1 MEMQRMNR
9 KLRDILILFASC
21 LALVWCIPSF
31 GQVLKGS
38 ISGTVVDQQGAV
50 VSGAQVKATNTSTGT
65 PLVTTT
71 DGSGSFHFNLIPVGD
86 YKVEVSSP
94 QFKTAVQNNVLV
106 TARDTNLGTIK
117 LSVGEASTTVE
128 VTSEA
133 PLIETTNAQV
143 TNTFAGTTL
152 TTFAGV
158 QENEG
163 LDNLALFVP
172 GVVSVRDNSFSNTN
186 GGAGFSVNGLRGRN
200 NDQQIDGQ
208 NNNDNSVAG
217 PSLFVSDTE
226 FVQQYVLVTN
236 QFGPEYGRNAG
247 SVVNVITKSG
257 GNAWHGSI
265 YGNENNSILNS
276 LNNFQ
281 KNRGGDPTSTPF
293 TTDANGNALTKQ
305 PRLNDEFAGFTI
317 GGPMVKNKLFLFG
330 GFDEEILSTKSIMAT
345 GAKTPTPLGLTQLAA
360 CFPGSTALAIF
371 AKTGPYAI
379 SGGNPFPT
387 NPTPLTGPGSVTLA
401 GCPSGVQFGGVT
413 RVLQTPFHGF
423 NFTNRVDWQMG
434 SDTIMARYLFNRGN
448 NFNVDFG
455 DGAAGYPVNVPAL
468 SQAILVGWT
477 HNLSSRMVNEA
488 RVGFNRL
495 NVDFGGN
502 SLGTVPTAD
511 GVDQAVTR
519 VTFQAPGFA
528 AIGAATNLPQSR
540 IVNTW
545 QAQDNWN
552 FVMGKHT
559 LKAGVNYTFQRS
571 PNIFLPNIDG
581 AFRFSNWNN
590 FAQFNK
596 PNRVQLA
603 AGNPS
608 LDFREHDTFLY
619 GGDDWKIGRDLT
631 LNLGLTWS
639 YYGQPANLFN
649 QLEVPRESNPAT
661 ALWATTSSPTTT
673 AGASV
678 SGQSIPLQGV
688 RTYPVFPSPKNSFG
702 PSVGFAYSP
711 QWGGFLTG
719 HGKTTF
725 RGGYRLLYDPPFYNI
740 YINMSSASP
749 AVFLQ
754 SFTGAAANSKPLPG
768 NGKGP
773 AVRSAYAS
781 FLQSGVFDPRQF
793 NNTTMSPDFGPDR
806 VHSWSFGM
814 EREITKKAAIEA
826 RYVGN
831 RGQNLF
837 QSING
842 NPNVSGLQADFP
854 NLIPAGVTACPSAN
868 AAVAA
873 AVGRANCNLGITR
886 KRTNGGYSD
895 YNGAQVEFRA
905 NQLFKQLTIRSAYT
919 YSKTLDNVSEIFST
933 GAGGNTT
940 TWAQNPFNTT
950 SAEHSFS
957 GLDIPHQWSILFT
970 EELPFFKEQHGLAGH
985 ILGGWAMSGNYILAS
1000 GQRYTPVQAFS
1011 AFATQN
1017 GNYSD
1022 IGFLGAFVG
1031 FDTARPFLG
1040 NLSAPQTQV
1049 GIYQSDACALFV
1061 IGAFSNPGG
1070 VNPVTGA
1077 QANMCDSNL
1086 VSPTTLISLTDLNK
1100 KLGDPTADPT
1110 TFIPGTVTKNQVR
1123 FITNAATAQS
1133 VFGTPFGNMPR
1144 NLPQDAITN
1153 TANFSVMKHVKLGEH
1168 ATFEFRMSMLN
1179 ALNHP
1184 NFQSVDPF
1192 IEDAGATPSSP
1203 FNGFGDPKLSNTTYP
1218 GSNNATRRINFGG
1231 TIRF

>member
-9 KLRDILILFASC
+9 KLRDKLILVATC
-21 LALVWCIPSF
+21 LALLSAASF

-38 ISGTVVDQQGAV
+38 ISGTVTDPQGAV
-50 VSGAQVKATNTSTGT
+50 VSGAQVKATNTSTGS
-65 PLVTTT
+65 PLTTTT
-71 DGSGSFHFNLIPVGD
+71 DGSGLFHFNLIPVGD
-86 YKVEVSSP
+86 YKVEVSAP
-94 QFKTAVQNNVLV
+94 GFKTAVQNQILV
-106 TARDTNLGTIK
+106 TARDSNLGAIK
-117 LSVGEASTTVE
+117 LTVGETNTTVE
-128 VTSEA
+128 VTADA
-133 PLIETTNAQV
+133 PLIETNSAQV

-217 PSLFVSDTE
+217 PGLFVSDAE

-247 SVVNVITKSG
+247 SVVNIITKSG

-281 KNRGGDPTSTPF
+281 KQGF
-293 TTDANGNALTKQ
+293 TTDAFGNKLTKQ

-330 GFDEEILSTKSIMAT
+330 GFDEEIGSTKSIFAT
-345 GAKTPTPLGLTQLAA
+345 NARTPTPTGLAQLAA
-360 CFPGSTALAIF
+360 CFPASTSLGIF
-371 AKTGPYAI
+371 RKTGPFAI

-387 NPTPLTGPGSVTLA
+387 VDPNTGAFDQLA
-401 GCPSGVQFGGVT
+401 VGTCPNVQFGGVT
-413 RVLQTPFHGF
+413 RILQTPFHGF
-423 NFTNRVDWQMG
+423 NFTNRVDYQMG
-434 SDTIMARYLFNRGN
+434 SDTIMGRYIFNRGN
-448 NFNVDFG
+448 NFNLDFG

-468 SQAILVGWT
+468 SQAILIGWT
-477 HNLSSRMVNEA
+477 RNLSSRMVNEA

-511 GVDQAVTR
+511 QVDQAVTR
-519 VTFQAPGFA
+519 VTFSATGFA

-559 LKAGVNYTFQRS
+559 FKAGVNYTFQRS

-581 AFRFSNWNN
+581 AFRFANWGTFMANT
-590 FAQFNK
+590 

-603 AGNPS
+603 KGNPS

-619 GGDDWKIGRDLT
+619 GGDDWKIGRNLT
-631 LNLGLTWS
+631 VNLGLTWS

-649 QLEVPRESNPAT
+649 QQEVPRETNPAT
-661 ALWATTSSPTTT
+661 ALWATTSSALTT
-673 AGASV
+673 AGANV
-678 SGQSIPLQGV
+678 IGQPIPLVGV
-688 RTYPVFPSPKNSFG
+688 RAFPNFPAPKNSFG

-740 YINMSSASP
+740 YINMSSSSP

-754 SFTGAAANSKPLPG
+754 SFGAAASATKPLPG
-768 NGKGP
+768 AGKGP
-773 AVRSAYAS
+773 DVRAAYNS

-793 NNTTMSPDFGPDR
+793 NDTSMSPNFGPDR

-842 NPNVSGLQADFP
+842 NPDVAGLLAAAP
-854 NLIPAGVTACPSAN
+854 SLVPAGVTPCPAAN
-868 AAVAA
+868 AVVAQ

-886 KRTNGGYSD
+886 TRTNGGYSD

-905 NQLFKQLTIRSAYT
+905 NNLFKQLTIRSAYT

-970 EELPFFKEQHGLAGH
+970 EQLPFFKEQHGLTGH
-985 ILGGWAMSGNYILAS
+985 ILGGWAFSGNYILAS
-1000 GQRYTPVQAFS
+1000 GQRYTPIQAFS
-1011 AFATQN
+1011 AFATAA
-1017 GNYSD
+1017 GNPYD

-1040 NLSAPQTQV
+1040 NVSAPATAV
-1049 GIYQSDACALFV
+1049 GIFAGDACALFEPTAG
-1061 IGAFSNPGG
+1061 GACAAPATQLLSLTAMGQNCGRGATDSLGNPLPCA
-1070 VNPVTGA
+1070 VVPVT
-1077 QANMCDSNL
+1077 S
-1086 VSPTTLISLTDLNK
+1086 S
-1100 KLGDPTADPT
+1100 
-1110 TFIPGTVTKNQVR
+1110 QVR
-1123 FITNAATAQS
+1123 YITNAGTAQT
-1133 VFGTPFGNMPR
+1133 VFGTPFGNAAR
-1144 NLPQDAITN
+1144 NLSQDAITN
-1153 TANFSVMKHVKLGEH
+1153 TANFSVIKGVKMGEH
-1168 ATFEFRMSMLN
+1168 ASFEFRMSMLN
-1179 ALNHP
+1179 ALNHQ
-1184 NFQSVDPF
+1184 NFQSVDAF
-1192 IEDAGATPSSP
+1192 IEDAGQHTAFS
-1203 FNGFGDPKLSNTTYP
+1203 GFGDPSVTNTTYP
-1218 GSNNATRRINFGG
+1218 GSNGATRRITFGG

>member
-1 MEMQRMNR
+1 MNR
-9 KLRDILILFASC
+9 KLRDKLILVATC
-21 LALVWCIPSF
+21 LALCIPSF

-38 ISGTVVDQQGAV
+38 ISGTVTDPQGAV
-50 VSGAQVKATNTSTGT
+50 VSGAQVKATNTATGA
-65 PLVTTT
+65 PLTTTT
-71 DGSGSFHFNLIPVGD
+71 DGSGLFHFNLIPVGD
-86 YKVEVSSP
+86 YKVEVSATG
-94 QFKTAVQNNVLV
+94 FKTAVQNNVLV
-106 TARDTNLGTIK
+106 TARDSNLGAIK
-117 LSVGEASTTVE
+117 LTVGEANTTVE
-128 VTSEA
+128 VTADA
-133 PLIETTNAQV
+133 PLIETNNAQV
-143 TNTFAGTTL
+143 TNTFAGTAL

-217 PSLFVSDTE
+217 PGLFVSDAE

-247 SVVNVITKSG
+247 SVVNIITKSG

-281 KNRGGDPTSTPF
+281 KNNGGDPTAGPF
-293 TTDANGNALTKQ
+293 TTDAHNNPLTKQ

-317 GGPMVKNKLFLFG
+317 GGPIVKNKLFLFG
-330 GFDEEILSTKSIMAT
+330 GFDEEILSTQSIYST

-371 AKTGPYAI
+371 AKTGPFAI

-387 NPTPLTGPGSVTLA
+387 NPTPLTGPGSVTVA

-413 RVLQTPFHGF
+413 RILSTPFHGF
-423 NFTNRVDWQMG
+423 NFTNRVDYQMG
-434 SDTIMARYLFNRGN
+434 SDTLMARYIFNRGN
-448 NFNVDFG
+448 NFNL
-455 DGAAGYPVNVPAL
+455 DGCTNCAAAGYPINVPAL

-502 SLGTVPTAD
+502 SLGTVPTANA
-511 GVDQAVTR
+511 VDQAVTL
-519 VTFQAPGFA
+519 VTIQSPGFLSV
-528 AIGAATNLPQSR
+528 GAATNLPQSR

-545 QAQDNWN
+545 QGQDNWN
-552 FVMGKHT
+552 YVMGKHT

-581 AFRFSNWNN
+581 AFRFANWSNFVINN
-590 FAQFNK
+590 

-619 GGDDWKIGRDLT
+619 GGDDWKIGRNLT

-661 ALWATTSSPTTT
+661 ALWANTSSAFTT
-673 AGASV
+673 AGANV
-678 SGQSIPLQGV
+678 IGQPIPLQGV
-688 RTYPVFPSPKNSFG
+688 RAYPVFPAPKNSFG

-768 NGKGP
+768 NGTGP

-781 FLQSGVFDPRQF
+781 QLQSGVFDPRQF
-793 NNTTMSPDFGPDR
+793 NNTTMSPNFGPDR

-814 EREITKKAAIEA
+814 ERELTKKAAIEA

-831 RGQNLF
+831 RGENLF

-842 NPNVSGLQADFP
+842 NPDVAGLQAVAP
-854 NLIPAGVTACPSAN
+854 NLIPAGVTACPAAN
-868 AAVAA
+868 AVVAA

-886 KRTNGGYSD
+886 TRNNGGYSD
-895 YNGAQVEFRA
+895 YNGAQIEFRA
-905 NQLFKQLTIRSAYT
+905 NQLFKQLTVRSAYT

-940 TWAQNPFNTT
+940 TWAQNPFNTN

-985 ILGGWAMSGNYILAS
+985 VLGGWAFSGNYILAS

-1011 AFATQN
+1011 AFSTAS
-1017 GNYSD
+1017 GNPYD

-1031 FDTARPFLG
+1031 FDTARPFMG
-1040 NLSAPQTQV
+1040 SMSAPQTQV
-1049 GIYQSDACALFV
+1049 GIFASDACAIFV
-1061 IGAFSNPGG
+1061 TGSFSSPGG
-1070 VNPVTGA
+1070 GGVK
-1077 QANMCDSNL
+1077 MCDST
-1086 VSPTTLISLTDLNK
+1086 VVAPTTLISLTNLNK
-1100 KLGDPTADPT
+1100 ALADPNFDPT
-1110 TFIPGTVTKNQVR
+1110 TFVPGTVSPSQVR
-1123 FITNAATAQS
+1123 FITNARTAQS

-1153 TANFSVMKHVKLGEH
+1153 TANFSVIKRVKMGEH
-1168 ATFEFRMSMLN
+1168 ASFEFRMSMLN

-1184 NFQSVDPF
+1184 NFQSVDAF

-1203 FNGFGDPKLSNTTYP
+1203 FNGFGDPSLTNTTYP